1 MYALIGVYVL
11 GLVCLVSIIIN
22 IALLKINK
30 VTELREQIYFEELTW
45 IIKHLYMHGQGDLSW
60 KLCSRLTNKL
70 SQHIDLSSLT
80 EAQRGSICR
89 GKYTV

>member
-45 IIKHLYMHGQGDLSW
+45 IIKHLYMHGQGDVSL
-60 KLCSRLTNKL
+60 KLCSHFIK
-70 SQHIDLSSLT
+70 
-80 EAQRGSICR
+80 SILLL
-89 GKYTV
+89 